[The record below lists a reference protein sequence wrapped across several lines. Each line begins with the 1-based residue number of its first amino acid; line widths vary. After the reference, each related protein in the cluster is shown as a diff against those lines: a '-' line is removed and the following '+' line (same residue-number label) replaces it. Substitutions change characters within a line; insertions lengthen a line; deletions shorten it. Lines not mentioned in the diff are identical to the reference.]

1 MRLRR
6 AALVAAVVASVAVV
20 AAACSIPTQSQPS
33 AIASSR
39 VPFHLLDP
47 HPPTTTT
54 TQPKPASYVTVK
66 VFYLNTKANDK
77 LQPVVRYVSAPAP
90 LISIINALLAGP
102 SSGDSAAGL
111 TTALPTDVAVLSATS
126 TAPNV
131 VTVNFNDAFG
141 TITGTATEQAVA
153 QVVATVAN
161 ETGPATGVM
170 FEIEGQHTSVPVAN
184 GSQVTGPV
192 FLLDF
197 LNIAP

>member
-1 MRLRR
+1 
-6 AALVAAVVASVAVV
+6 VAPIVATVAVV
-20 AAACSIPTQSQPS
+20 AAACAIPTQSQPS
-33 AIASSR
+33 TIASSR

-66 VFYLNTKANDK
+66 VFYLDTKANDQ

-131 VTVNFNDAFG
+131 VTVNFNNEFG
-141 TITGTATEQAVA
+141 QITGTATEQAVA

-161 ETGPATGVM
+161 ETGATTGVT

-184 GSQVTGPV
+184 GSQVAGPV
-192 FLLDF
+192 YLLDF

>member
-1 MRLRR
+1 
-6 AALVAAVVASVAVV
+6 
-20 AAACSIPTQSQPS
+20 
-33 AIASSR
+33 
-39 VPFHLLDP
+39 
-47 HPPTTTT
+47 
-54 TQPKPASYVTVK
+54 VTVK
-66 VFYLNTKANDK
+66 VFYLNSKANDQ
-77 LQPVVRYVSAPAP
+77 LQPVVRYVSSPAP

-111 TTALPTDVAVLSATS
+111 TTALPTDVAVLSAAA

-141 TITGTATEQAVA
+141 QITGTATEQAVA

-161 ETGPATGVM
+161 ETGATTGVT

-184 GSQVTGPV
+184 GSQVAGPV
-192 FLLDF
+192 YLLDF